1 MIAKTERDKNRE
13 RMPNVADVIDQFNA
27 FFGPARVTAAEDF
40 ETGAKVGTFSVEISD
55 EEKTF
60 SK

>member
-27 FFGPARVTAAEDF
+27 FFCRQSLIVYGMR
-40 ETGAKVGTFSVEISD
+40 S
-55 EEKTF
+55 
-60 SK
+60 